1 MPNRLIAVFN
11 MNNPFHFYTRLNLT
25 ELLGRKAKNISELLE
40 GIKSVPG
47 SSIYYHTHRFLQQHH
62 FLSPEPPN
70 DFAYWVSNILQEEKI
85 GERLAS
91 VDIIQFKK
99 IHDLREKF
107 ISTIEEYLKTKHV
120 LREAPAFSEFHF
132 MKSVTFIIP
141 TQYTANNLT
150 EFLQAVKKISIH
162 SLYFHIF
169 EARLRL
175 EKGSNDFSNWL
186 EIELKETEL
195 AKVISKL
202 DPYTQTLESLRQKII
217 NLVERRLDAQ
227 NK

>member
-1 MPNRLIAVFN
+1 MP
-11 MNNPFHFYTRLNLT
+11 NPFHFYTRLNLT
-25 ELLGRKAKNISELLE
+25 ELLGKKATNLAELLE
-40 GIKSVPG
+40 RLKTVPG

-70 DFAYWVSNILQEEKI
+70 DFAYWVSNVLQEDEL
-85 GERLAS
+85 GEQLAA

-99 IHDLREKF
+99 IAELRERFVAIIEKHINKKNTLHE
-107 ISTIEEYLKTKHV
+107 ISV
-120 LREAPAFSEFHF
+120 GDEFHF

-162 SLYFHIF
+162 SIYYHMF

-175 EKGSNDFSNWL
+175 GKGTNDFSNWL
-186 EIELKETEL
+186 ETELNETEL
-195 AKVISKL
+195 AKLISEL

-217 NLVERRLDAQ
+217 CMIET
-227 NK
+227 K

>member
-1 MPNRLIAVFN
+1 MANSFN
-11 MNNPFHFYTRLNLT
+11 FYTRLNLT
-25 ELLGRKAKNISELLE
+25 ELLGIKAKNLSELLE
-40 GIKSVPG
+40 GLKSVPG

-70 DFAYWVSNILQEEKI
+70 DFAYWVSNILQEEKV
-85 GERLAS
+85 GEQLAA
-91 VDIIQFKK
+91 VDIIQFNK
-99 IHDLREKF
+99 IRDLREKF
-107 ISTIEEYLKTKHV
+107 ISTIEKYLKRNPV
-120 LREAPAFSEFHF
+120 FREAPADSEFYF

-141 TQYTANNLT
+141 TQYSANNLA
-150 EFLQAVKKISIH
+150 EFLQALKKISIH

-175 EKGSNDFSNWL
+175 EKGNNDFSNWL

-195 AKVISKL
+195 AKVIAKL

>member
-1 MPNRLIAVFN
+1 MA
-11 MNNPFHFYTRLNLT
+11 NPFNFYTRLNLT
-25 ELLGRKAKNISELLE
+25 ELLGKKAKNLSELLE
-40 GIKSVPG
+40 GLRTVPG
-47 SSIYYHTHRFLQQHH
+47 SSIYHHTHRFLQQHH

-70 DFAYWVSNILQEEKI
+70 DFAYWVTNVLQEEEL
-85 GERLAS
+85 GEQLAS
-91 VDIIQFKK
+91 VDIVQFKK
-99 IHDLREKF
+99 ISQLREKI
-107 ISTIEEYLKTKHV
+107 ISTIEKHMNKKNIF
-120 LREAPAFSEFHF
+120 REVFPGDEFHF

-141 TQYTANNLT
+141 TQYTANNLA

-175 EKGSNDFSNWL
+175 EKGNNDFSNWL

-217 NLVERRLDAQ
+217 NLVERRLNAQ

>member
-1 MPNRLIAVFN
+1 MP
-11 MNNPFHFYTRLNLT
+11 NPFHFYTRLNLT
-25 ELLGRKAKNISELLE
+25 ELLGKKAKNLSELLE
-40 GIKSVPG
+40 GLKTVPG

-70 DFAYWVSNILQEEKI
+70 DFAYWISNILQEEKL
-85 GERLAS
+85 GEQFAA
-91 VDIIQFKK
+91 VDIIQFEK

-107 ISTIEEYLKTKHV
+107 ISIIEGYLKTNPV
-120 LREAPAFSEFHF
+120 IRESSVGAEFHF

-150 EFLQAVKKISIH
+150 EFLQAVKKISIQ

>member
-1 MPNRLIAVFN
+1 MS
-11 MNNPFHFYTRLNLT
+11 NPFNFYTRLNLT
-25 ELLGRKAKNISELLE
+25 ELLGRKAKNLSELLE
-40 GIKSVPG
+40 GLKTVPG
-47 SSIYYHTHRFLQQHH
+47 SSIYHHTHRFLQQHH

-70 DFAYWVSNILQEEKI
+70 DFAYWVSNILQEETI

-120 LREAPAFSEFHF
+120 LREAPALAEFHF

-141 TQYTANNLT
+141 TQYTANNLA

-175 EKGSNDFSNWL
+175 EKGNNDFSNWL

>member
-1 MPNRLIAVFN
+1 MPNPFN
-11 MNNPFHFYTRLNLT
+11 FYTRLNLT
-25 ELLGRKAKNISELLE
+25 ELLGKKAKNLSELLE
-40 GIKSVPG
+40 GLKTVPG
-47 SSIYYHTHRFLQQHH
+47 SSIYHHTHRFLQQHH

-70 DFAYWVSNILQEEKI
+70 DFAYWVTNILQEE
-85 GERLAS
+85 ELCEQLAS
-91 VDIIQFKK
+91 VDIVQFKK
-99 IHDLREKF
+99 ISQLREKI
-107 ISTIEEYLKTKHV
+107 ISTIEKHMNKKNIF
-120 LREAPAFSEFHF
+120 REVFPGDEFHF

-141 TQYTANNLT
+141 TQYVANNLT
-150 EFLQAVKKISIH
+150 EFLEAVKKISIH

-175 EKGSNDFSNWL
+175 EKGNNDFSNLL

>member
-1 MPNRLIAVFN
+1 MP
-11 MNNPFHFYTRLNLT
+11 NPFHFYTRLNLT

-40 GIKSVPG
+40 GIKAVPG

-85 GERLAS
+85 GEQLAA

-107 ISTIEEYLKTKHV
+107 ISIIEGYLKTKHGI
-120 LREAPAFSEFHF
+120 REAPASSEFHF
-132 MKSVTFIIP
+132 MKSVTFVIP
-141 TQYTANNLT
+141 TQYVANNLA
-150 EFLQAVKKISIH
+150 EFLDAVKKISIH
-162 SLYFHIF
+162 SIYFHIF

-175 EKGSNDFSNWL
+175 EKGNNDFSNWL
-186 EIELKETEL
+186 GNELNEAEL
-195 AKVISKL
+195 AKKISRL

-217 NLVERRLDAQ
+217 YLAEKRLNAQ